1 MRVQRAGADLTD
13 PKADGWSQAAAETVA
28 LAPMPLDAQPTEY
41 IRVKWA
47 DLPYGSVPEAEV
59 AAAHDGSRL
68 FVRIAWADAEEPN
81 VEFHDAAGAFFPAG
95 GAAGGDAPAATMGSA
110 AEPVNL
116 WYWQANLLGAKNL
129 LSRGPGAFHPRAAN
143 GVNARAALDDGRWA
157 VVLNGALA
165 EASEGGRLGVAV
177 WNGSNE
183 ERAGLGAAS
192 PSWISLEID

>member
-1 MRVQRAGADLTD
+1 MRVQRSGADLTD
-13 PKADGWSQAAAETVA
+13 PKADGWAQAASESVA
-28 LAPMPLDAQPTEY
+28 LAPMPLEAQPTEY

-47 DLPYGSVPEAEV
+47 DLPYGTVPEAEV
-59 AAAHDGSRL
+59 AAAHDGTRL
-68 FVRIAWADAEEPN
+68 FVRIAWADADEPN
-81 VEFHDAAGAFFPAG
+81 VEFHDAAGAFFP
-95 GAAGGDAPAATMGSA
+95 AGGDAPAATMGSA

-143 GVNARAALDDGRWA
+143 GVSARSALDDGRWA
-157 VVLNGALA
+157 VVLTGALA
-165 EASEGGRLGVAV
+165 EASDGGKLGVAV